1 MVPSDD
7 GRKDPG
13 PVAEIKVVTDATFEE
28 AVLKNERPVVVDFW
42 ATWCGPCRMIAPIV
56 EQIHGE
62 LGDKVKIMKMDIDE
76 NPSTPM
82 SLGIMSIPTV
92 IIFKDGKPAERTVGY
107 RPNMKGDLKAK
118 LEALI

>member
-1 MVPSDD
+1 MGKPQ
-7 GRKDPG
+7 
-13 PVAEIKVVTDATFEE
+13 VVTDQSFEQE
-28 AVLKNERPVVVDFW
+28 VLKSDSPVLVDFW

-56 EQIHGE
+56 EQISGE
-62 LGDKVKIMKMDIDE
+62 LGDKVKVMKMDIDE

-92 IIFKDGKPAERTVGY
+92 IIFKDGKPADRTVGY

-118 LEALI
+118 LEALITPAV

>member
-1 MVPSDD
+1 MGNIQAVTAGEFD
-7 GRKDPG
+7 G
-13 PVAEIKVVTDATFEE
+13 
-28 AVLKNERPVVVDFW
+28 AVLKSEVPVLVDFW

-56 EQIHGE
+56 EQIHTE
-62 LGDKVKIMKMDIDE
+62 LGEKIKVVKMDIDE

-82 SLGIMSIPTV
+82 SFGIMSIPTV

-107 RPNMKGDLKAK
+107 RPNMKDDLKAK